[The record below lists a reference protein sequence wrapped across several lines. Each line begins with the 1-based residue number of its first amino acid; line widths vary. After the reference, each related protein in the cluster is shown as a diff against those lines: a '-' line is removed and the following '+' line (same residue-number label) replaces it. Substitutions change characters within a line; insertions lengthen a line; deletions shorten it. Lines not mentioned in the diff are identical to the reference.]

1 MSSSAGGV
9 VTVSEVEFAEAMT
22 DAAIGFCV
30 ACGCSSYGV
39 EPDAER
45 YRCDYC
51 SELKVYGA
59 EQLLIMGRLRVV
71 PERRE
76 GVGDGR

>member
-9 VTVSEVEFAEAMT
+9 VIVSEVEFAEAMN

-30 ACGCSSYGV
+30 ACGVSQHMV

-51 SELKVYGA
+51 EALEVYGA

-71 PERRE
+71 PERR
-76 GVGDGR
+76 GDGNAP